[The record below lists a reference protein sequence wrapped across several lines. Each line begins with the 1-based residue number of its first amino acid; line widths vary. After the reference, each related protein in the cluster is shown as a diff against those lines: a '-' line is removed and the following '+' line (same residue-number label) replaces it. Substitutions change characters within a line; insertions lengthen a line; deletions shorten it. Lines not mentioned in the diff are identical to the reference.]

1 MINFDDVTKEDIK
14 QHNPNW
20 PQISDHSYRLLKIRG
35 SGSGE
40 TNSLFNRI
48 NQQLD
53 IDKIYLYAKDSY
65 EAKHQLLINKRE
77 SKDLN
82 YLMIQKLLLNSQ
94 MIWIISEYI
103 EVYNPDRKRKILTV
117 FNDIITDI
125 LSNKRLNPIVTE
137 LFSRERKLNI
147 SLVFTTQSYFP
158 VPKNIRLYSMHYFIM
173 KIPNKQNLQQ
183 IAFNH

>member
-103 EVYNPDRKRKILTV
+103 EVYYPDRKRKILTV

-147 SLVFTTQSYFP
+147 SLVFTTQSYFA